1 MTDTKVRISKEL
13 YDKLK
18 EVADRSNKSIREL
31 VETAITK
38 FLLGTESVGSDAEV
52 KNVKVV
58 KSWRLRFPAR
68 CPICGEEIKAGSI
81 VVREI
86 VELEDGRKVN
96 NFYHPDCY
104 ESSSD
109 SALAK
114 LYVRKRVLER
124 TIRGLKKEADR
135 YVELIETLRTEYDM
149 LSIKKEVYTLWKD
162 YKNFILHGKDDEKFD
177 EFMDRLNDLLDKVT
191 RLEASLEL
199 LTSDKKDKVLLG
211 EKSRTGAKKLVHH
224 R

>member
-18 EVADRSNKSIREL
+18 EVADKSNKSIREL

-104 ESSSD
+104 EASSD

-162 YKNFILHGKDDEKFD
+162 YKNFILHGRDDEKFD
-177 EFMDRLNDLLDKVT
+177 EFMDRLNDLLDKVSQI
-191 RLEASLEL
+191 EASIKAL
-199 LTSDKKDKVLLG
+199 LPEKVEKQLRKKETVKATT
-211 EKSRTGAKKLVHH
+211 R
-224 R
+224 

>member
-13 YDKLK
+13 YEKLK
-18 EVADRSNKSIREL
+18 EVADKSSKSIREL

-38 FLLGTESVGSDAEV
+38 FLLGTESVGSDAEI

-68 CPICGEEIKAGSI
+68 CPICGEEIKQGSI

-104 ESSSD
+104 EASSD

-124 TIRGLKKEADR
+124 TIRGLRKEADR

-162 YKNFILHGKDDEKFD
+162 YKNFILHGRDNEKFD
-177 EFMDRLNDLLDKVT
+177 EFMDRLNDLLDKVSQI
-191 RLEASLEL
+191 EASIKAL
-199 LTSDKKDKVLLG
+199 LPEKV
-211 EKSRTGAKKLVHH
+211 EKSLRKKESVKATT

>member
-18 EVADRSNKSIREL
+18 EVAERSNKSIREL

-162 YKNFILHGKDDEKFD
+162 YKNFILHGRDDEKFD
-177 EFMDRLNDLLDKVT
+177 EFMDRLNDLLDKVSQI
-191 RLEASLEL
+191 EASIKAL
-199 LTSDKKDKVLLG
+199 LPEKVEKQLRKKETVKATT
-211 EKSRTGAKKLVHH
+211 R
-224 R
+224 